1 MGIIADLDEGVAF
14 FNPVE
19 RLNALLLGTTSS
31 EKKKR
36 ERAPAVKAQILTRL
50 MIAEGLR

>member
-1 MGIIADLDEGVAF
+1 MYVWRGT
-14 FNPVE
+14 
-19 RLNALLLGTTSS
+19 ALLGDDLVC

-36 ERAPAVKAQILTRL
+36 ERAPAGKAQILTRP